1 MLNSLRLKLH
11 VAVRNPETKKNLT
24 YIVFGTAG
32 ISFIAYALGY
42 FGVIYPISGVV
53 LAVIVL
59 FRSKPVVDKRLPI
72 NPYASKYSRKGK
84 LQPVQSTTMPDK
96 PRPVRFRDVF
106 FGVVMDDLHRV
117 FKRTEKATVDTEKEN
132 KEKYDRFLELAVGK
146 K

>member
-32 ISFIAYALGY
+32 ISLITYAVGY
-42 FGVIYPISGVV
+42 FGVIYPIAGFI

-72 NPYASKYSRKGK
+72 NPYASRYSRKGTVLK
-84 LQPVQSTTMPDK
+84 PPAVPDK
-96 PRPVRFRDVF
+96 PVPLRFRDGF
-106 FGVVMDDLHRV
+106 IGVVADDLHNL
-117 FKRTEKATVDTEKEN
+117 FKLAKKQDVDTEKEN
-132 KEKYDRFLELAVGK
+132 KEKYDRFVELAIGK
-146 K
+146 KE